1 MAAEYYKEEVGWK
14 KEKKGE
20 KKTHSNIVRE
30 EILNHYDDNSNSH
43 KRTERVHAFDMVGL
57 EGRTFLP
64 DANLSRRF
72 SLLSKIKDWRDKQLR
87 FITMRKV
94 I

>member
-1 MAAEYYKEEVGWK
+1 ME
-14 KEKKGE
+14 EKKKG
-20 KKTHSNIVRE
+20 KKKHIPLLFVRRFFA
-30 EILNHYDDNSNSH
+30 YDGNSNSH